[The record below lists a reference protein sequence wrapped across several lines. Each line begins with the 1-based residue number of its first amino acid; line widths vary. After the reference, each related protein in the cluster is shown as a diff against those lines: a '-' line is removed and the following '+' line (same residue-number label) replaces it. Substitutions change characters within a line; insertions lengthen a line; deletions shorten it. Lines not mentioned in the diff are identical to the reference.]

1 MQPKLR
7 IFSDGTHTYAEICG
21 KSIGKGV
28 SSVMY
33 SHDAPNGGKLK
44 LEIDLEDFGFMEDGY
59 FDKAEKKLMEFE
71 PPKVDG
77 NERLE

>member
-44 LEIDLEDFGFMEDGY
+44 LEIDLEDFGFME
-59 FDKAEKKLMEFE
+59 KILEKTAQDSQSLAVATMTLM
-71 PPKVDG
+71 
-77 NERLE
+77 

>member
-1 MQPKLR
+1 M
-7 IFSDGTHTYAEICG
+7 S
-21 KSIGKGV
+21 
-28 SSVMY
+28 Y

-44 LEIDLEDFGFMEDGY
+44 LEIDLAEFEFMEDGY
-59 FDKAEKKLMEFE
+59 FDKVEKKLMEFE